1 MEIREATSFDKN
13 LVLKFCKNTFS
24 WGDYIDKVWPSWLD
38 EGNLF
43 LFEKESPV
51 GICHAFY
58 FQNQIWIEGIRIDP
72 NFQRQKI
79 ASKLVI
85 HAELIG
91 KNRDA
96 LFSFMLIDTENK
108 KSIYMANSL
117 NYEVFQTWNYY
128 SLIPKKNS
136 NFKIEFEKSV
146 NSEIFPFYVDS
157 WRWIKTTK
165 NILFNLSR
173 QNRIIKSDL
182 NGKTS
187 VAIIGDYKHLDKT
200 LIVTLFSG
208 SFDTLSNILF
218 YLQNYAIEKNYERI
232 QILTK
237 EKLQSFD
244 FLEYKISFNLMKKSL
259 L

>member
-24 WGDYIDKVWPSWLD
+24 WGDYIDKVWSSWLD

-43 LFEKESPV
+43 LFETESPV

-79 ASKLVI
+79 ASKLVTY
-85 HAELIG
+85 AELIG
-91 KNRDA
+91 KNNNA
-96 LFSFMLIDTENK
+96 SFSYMLVDTENK
-108 KSIYMANSL
+108 KSIFLANSL
-117 NYEVFQTWNYY
+117 NYKIFQIWNYY

-146 NSEIFPFYVDS
+146 NSDIFPFYVDS
-157 WRWIKTTK
+157 WRWIKTTR
-165 NILFNLSR
+165 NILSNLST
-173 QNRIIKSDL
+173 QNRIIKSNL

-218 YLQNYAIEKNYERI
+218 YLQNYSIEKNYERI

-237 EKLQSFD
+237 EKLTSFD
-244 FLEYKISFNLMKKSL
+244 SLEYKISFNLMKKSL
-259 L
+259 H